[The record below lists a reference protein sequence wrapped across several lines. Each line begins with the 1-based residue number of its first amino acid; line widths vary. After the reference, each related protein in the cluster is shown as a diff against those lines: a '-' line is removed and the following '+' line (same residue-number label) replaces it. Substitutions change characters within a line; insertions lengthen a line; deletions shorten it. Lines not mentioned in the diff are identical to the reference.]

1 MQVRLPNDRSERSLS
16 ARRAI
21 AALLAL
27 AAAAAVGCTHHG
39 DSPVTGADAAAT
51 MAPLAPGGASVASVC
66 TRHLLHPEDVAGLF
80 TAPIVA
86 SAPVDGDSQSC
97 EFKTAG
103 FPAVL
108 ITVRPGIGRATVD
121 AWASGKMQLVVRPLA
136 GVGDSAVWQSALHEV
151 VAQKN
156 NQLCDIQIRGGDSD
170 ILIAD
175 DALASVVGALCN
187 KIFSAS

>member
-1 MQVRLPNDRSERSLS
+1 VRRPNDSQLRSIS
-16 ARRAI
+16 ANCAI
-21 AALLAL
+21 AALAAVVAS
-27 AAAAAVGCTHHG
+27 AAAGCTHHG
-39 DSPVTGADAAAT
+39 DSPVIGAEAAAT
-51 MAPLAPGGASVASVC
+51 MAPVAPGASGTSIC
-66 TRHLLHPEDVAGLF
+66 TRHLLRPEDVAGLF
-80 TAPIVA
+80 SAPIVA

-108 ITVRPGIGRATVD
+108 ITVRPGIGRATVE
-121 AWASGKMQLVVRPLA
+121 AWASGKMQLDVRPLA
-136 GVGDSAVWQSALHEV
+136 GVGDSAVWQSVLHEV

-156 NQLCDIQIRGGDSD
+156 NQLCDIQVRGGDSD